1 MCKQKYADRK
11 LEFQE
16 KVVKKLSN
24 KKDARYY
31 EQYKVLQELKTNPN
45 YLYGD
50 TFEVTA
56 DTWTNK
62 YHNFLSQVVK
72 LPFYED
78 ELESLDDL

>member
-1 MCKQKYADRK
+1 MNVNYANRK
-11 LEFQE
+11 LEYQQR
-16 KVVKKLSN
+16 VVDMLSN
-24 KKDARYY
+24 VKDARYY
-31 EQYKVLQELKTNPN
+31 EQYKVLQELKTSSY

-50 TFEVTA
+50 TFEVTT

-78 ELESLDDL
+78 ELEALGHVV